1 MPLNIRSMY
10 CLPLLLAIL
19 ILSLPQIGQA
29 DTPIT
34 LDAIAATVDGKAI
47 TCYDIQEDMNTM
59 HQQLKQQGKHDVH
72 LKLLYQRALDSQIMW
87 KLQQREAKK
96 LSIHVSPDEINNAI
110 QKVEERNHL
119 QTGQLKEVLKAQGI
133 DYQTY
138 VKTLKKRMLT
148 NKLMDIAVRS
158 RIKISEESIQEY
170 YRKYLEHPKP
180 RREIR
185 LAQIFIAASKQGK
198 NGVHDIEKARHI
210 AQSIEN
216 KLQQHDDFKKL
227 VSLYSNAPDSSTGGD
242 MGWFFPGGLAPSF
255 AEVFQLSVGQHSHI
269 IRSQRG
275 FHILQVQDERWQK
288 PNLGKAY
295 DEVHARHILM
305 KVPNNA
311 DVTTR
316 AKIMNRIQHLAQD
329 LKHANDETFA
339 MRAKEVSQGP
349 SSSRGG
355 DLGWFKRGQM
365 VPAFEKSAFALQ
377 AGETSGVV
385 ESQFGFHIIHVI
397 ARRHID
403 PNSLLA
409 RHDQIQQALTSAEM
423 QNQVPRWL
431 ANLKAKASIHET
443 HDCDQMIQLKPLIS
457 SREKSEAIMPP
468 RSSSQSAVTIKT
480 PEQTLLDWKRAW
492 EAKNMEAYFSHYS
505 DAFMPESRFAT
516 RSDWKTYKRR
526 VIANKTSIHI
536 QLRQTHIK
544 KIDDQHIQIDFI
556 QNYVG
561 NHFRDQSHKIL
572 HMVLEHNT
580 WKIVREETIE

>member
-1 MPLNIRSMY
+1 MSLNIRLMY

-19 ILSLPQIGQA
+19 TLSLPQTGHAETAI
-29 DTPIT
+29 P

-47 TCYDIQEDMNTM
+47 TCYDIQENMQAL
-59 HQQLKQQGKHDVH
+59 HQQLKQQGKHDIH
-72 LKLLYQRALDSQIMW
+72 QKLLYQRALDSQIMW
-87 KLQQREAKK
+87 KLKQREAKK
-96 LSIHVSPDEINNAI
+96 LGIHVSPDEINNAI

-119 QTGQLKEVLKAQGI
+119 QAGQLKEVLKAQGVT
-133 DYQTY
+133 YSTY
-138 VKTLKKRMLT
+138 VETLKKRMLN
-148 NKLMDIAVRS
+148 NKLMNIAVRS

-170 YRKYLEHPKP
+170 YRKYLKDPKP

-185 LAQIFIAASKQGK
+185 LAQIFIAVSNQPK
-198 NGVHDIEKARHI
+198 NAGNSVEKARNI
-210 AQSIEN
+210 AQSIEQ
-216 KLQQHDDFKKL
+216 KLQQHEAFKKL

-255 AEVFQLSVGQHSHI
+255 SEVFQLSVGQNSHI

-288 PNLGKAY
+288 PKLGKAY

-305 KVPNNA
+305 KVPSNA
-311 DVTTR
+311 SVTMR

-329 LKHANDETFA
+329 LKHANDEVFA
-339 MRAKEVSQGP
+339 TRAKELSQGP

-365 VPAFEKSAFALQ
+365 VPAFEKAAFALK

-431 ANLKAKASIHET
+431 ANLKVKASIHET
-443 HDCDQMIQLKPLIS
+443 HDCGQIINLKPFVAVNTPSKTTVPTPIS
-457 SREKSEAIMPP
+457 
-468 RSSSQSAVTIKT
+468 IKT
-480 PEQTLLDWKRAW
+480 PEQTLLSWKQAW
-492 EAKNMEAYFSHYS
+492 ESQNIKAYFAHYS
-505 DAFMPESRFAT
+505 DSFIPNSRFST
-516 RSDWKTYKRR
+516 RKGWETYKRR
-526 VIANKTSIHI
+526 VIGNKTAIHI
-536 QLRQTHIK
+536 QMQHTKIK
-544 KIDDQHIQIDFI
+544 KVDAQHVRIDFI
-556 QNYVG
+556 LHYVS
-561 NHFRDQSHKIL
+561 NTLQDQTHK
-572 HMVLEHNT
+572 VLSMALEKTT
-580 WKIVREETIE
+580 WKITREENL

>member
-1 MPLNIRSMY
+1 MSRTTRSMY
-10 CLPLLLAIL
+10 YVSLLLLVIT
-19 ILSLPQIGQA
+19 LSLPTQSRAA
-29 DTPIT
+29 DTSIT
-34 LDAIAATVDGKAI
+34 FDAVAATVNGKAI
-47 TCYDIQEDMNTM
+47 TCYDIQEDMHTM

-87 KLQQREAKK
+87 KLQQHEAMK
-96 LSIHVSPDEINNAI
+96 LGIHVTQDEINNAI

-119 QTGQLKEVLKAQGI
+119 QMGQLQEVLKTQGI

-138 VKTLKKRMLT
+138 IKTLKKRMLT

-185 LAQIFIAASKQGK
+185 IAQIFIAAAKQGK
-198 NGVHDIEKARHI
+198 NGTDDIEKARNI
-210 AQSIEN
+210 AQMIEK
-216 KLQQHDDFKKL
+216 KLQQHEPFKKL
-227 VSLYSNAPDSSTGGD
+227 VSLYSNAPDRSAGGD
-242 MGWFFPGGLAPSF
+242 MGWFFPGGLAPNF
-255 AEVFQLSVGQHSHI
+255 AEVFQLSVGEHSHI

-288 PNLGKAY
+288 PKMGKAY

-305 KVPNNA
+305 KVPNHA

-329 LKHANDETFA
+329 LKGASDEVFA
-339 MRAKEVSQGP
+339 TRAKEVSQGP

-365 VPAFEKSAFALQ
+365 VPAFEKVAFSLK

-385 ESQFGFHIIHVI
+385 ESPFGFHIIHVI

-409 RHDQIQQALTSAEM
+409 RHDQIQQALTAAEM

-431 ANLKAKASIHET
+431 ANLKAKASIHKT
-443 HDCDQMIQLKPLIS
+443 HDCDAVISFQAKAAANPVTHTVQTTTIKSKP
-457 SREKSEAIMPP
+457 R
-468 RSSSQSAVTIKT
+468 VKT
-480 PEQTLLDWKRAW
+480 PEESLLAWKKAW
-492 EAKNMEAYFSHYS
+492 EAKNMTAYF
-505 DAFMPESRFAT
+505 
-516 RSDWKTYKRR
+516 
-526 VIANKTSIHI
+526 
-536 QLRQTHIK
+536 
-544 KIDDQHIQIDFI
+544 
-556 QNYVG
+556 
-561 NHFRDQSHKIL
+561 
-572 HMVLEHNT
+572 
-580 WKIVREETIE
+580 